1 MNTQGYPAAAMLGLF
16 NLDFCNH
23 YLDTEITQ
31 V

>member
-1 MNTQGYPAAAMLGLF
+1 MNTQAYPAAAMLGLF
-16 NLDFCNH
+16 NLDFCH